1 MTKTTVKIVQRKRL
15 ADRAGA
21 FGDRMYRQRVK
32 MLPIFVMLASIAALI
47 YLRVKPE
54 YSKFVSRLIE
64 SSESQIT
71 NFSFLWSPLSSLVL
85 LSLGSLLYMWMDY
98 QHHKKPLIRIAPK
111 TKYRLLHHLRV
122 VVFPRFH
129 YRWRPAFYWLAVAE
143 ACVAVFIA
151 VIAMVGFPA
160 AQAFSGSGL
169 GSPEQPYQ
177 VSTCEQLQE
186 MQDDRAGHYELTGP
200 IDCTATSTWN
210 SGAGFV
216 AVGNGSGGQ
225 EFTGTLEGNGYAI
238 DGLYQR
244 ILTDDT
250 ESGLLGFAIGASV
263 TNVKL
268 TNVDLATDNADVV
281 LAPIA
286 SQTSNSSFSDVSV
299 SGTVFCEGTG
309 GNIHAS
315 GFVGLFMFS
324 SATRISVDMDITNN
338 SYSNGDSGKAAIASG
353 LMLVSY
359 SSSISDSYSTG
370 TISGAYTQGAI
381 TMFAGGLFGQALGGT
396 VDNSYSSMDISITR
410 SPELDPSVVLAGG
423 FAAMAGATEINNS
436 FAIGSQT
443 ISTGPMEREAF
454 GGFIGVVIYEENADP
469 PFGVNISGSGNFID
483 VSRIGI
489 SACIGANTDGDF
501 SAFLPEQTPNGFCS
515 AVNVNNS
522 QPNYF
527 YNNSTNAPF
536 RVGGNQVWDF
546 TNVWKVVTS
555 STPVFISQ
563 VPAAPTLPGKVRAI
577 TTSSANPT
585 SLTAQWLAPTLNGN
599 TPLTDYAVQ
608 YKLHSNSS
616 WNSVSRS
623 PSTDRSQLIA
633 GLVAGQMYDVR
644 VAAVNAIGQG
654 DWEVLENVSTSQL
667 PSEPRNM
674 VVSGVEQTNQ
684 FAPFSFPKLDW
695 QVPYLGAPITDYVIQ
710 FKPRPGSDWAASQTE
725 LQNYGWAANNGT
737 WTTIVDGT
745 GTDLSFDS
753 TNTTDTDLAQAI
765 VLAIQAEARVIQSID
780 FRIAAVNSYG
790 QGAWSGVPN
799 FQVFIGLSDC
809 QQMQDA
815 LNQYR
820 GSVFHLVGNID
831 CSDTLTWNGGE
842 GWVPVGDSNTPFQG
856 TLDGQGFTI
865 SDLQMNIPA
874 NASYQAVGMFS
885 FAQSAEIRNLT
896 LTDSSITSMLSN
908 DVPAATLI
916 ASASPDTILD
926 NITVAGD
933 VIGED
938 FTGGIVG
945 TLSDFDS
952 TGFDGSVLWQDIAYT
967 GVVQSPGTSGGIL
980 GMVYVNVEQSELT
993 MQDVQS
999 HGTILDSSLSGG
1011 IIGGAMSDA
1020 AISLRNA
1027 NSDMNSTVT
1036 CSDGAGGLIGVT
1048 AVGTVAI
1055 EDSAYD
1061 GTIACPT
1068 SGGNSDPAFAGGLV
1082 GGSNDSS
1089 LTITNGNST
1098 GQIQLGEGAGGG
1110 LVGFSTN
1117 QGTVSPADP
1126 EASLVRGVKV
1136 QDSSSSMDVTVS
1148 NGTVSYAGGL
1158 VGSATLL
1165 DIADS
1170 FATGDIT
1177 VEDGN
1182 QAARGVSGAAGGLVG
1197 GVTGGNNLTSALRIQ
1212 DSYSTGVIDF
1222 SAVSPLVDTVGGP
1235 IVGGSVGMIV
1245 GWSKIE
1251 GVYATGLVTASINQ
1265 ACQIDE
1271 CDSVIAMAGGLIGA
1285 NIAVSQT
1292 ASASVLRDSYA
1303 TGMVIIEGRDGGAL
1317 SGGAIGSLQGYNH
1330 TIEDV
1335 YATGSVGPSDN
1346 FIDSASSGFRAGG
1359 LIGDIRTAGTAV
1371 INRTSATGTASGTG
1385 YAINGA
1391 GSVGAGGL
1399 IGFAQGQ
1406 VAVQNSFAT
1415 GSVQGGYAAGGLI
1428 GGTSSVDYGQTRI
1441 ALTNTYATGSVAG
1454 AVTTVPYDDLGG
1466 YIEIGS
1472 SVGGLVG
1479 VADHTDIA
1487 SSYASGS
1494 LSNEEPQFATQIPA
1508 VAQAFY
1514 SSNTGGLVGVV
1525 GIIDDPNNPD
1535 FQSSISNSF
1544 SAAII
1549 TNVSGVK
1556 EGVFVGQFFHIFNE
1570 GEGTVAPSA
1579 APNYLINNYFDA
1591 SLTVG
1596 APCANWLEV
1605 EDQINPGADTVVT
1618 ASQYD
1623 DAAVCKPVNSNNQA
1637 PNYFRNNTTNPPLNT
1652 WDFTTPVWYSQVAT
1666 YPTFVLGESLPGP
1679 PRNLGG
1685 TPTTSSIALS
1695 WQPPANDGG
1704 TPIID
1709 YRIQYRL
1716 HSTGQWQEYVHP
1728 QSTSTSYI
1736 VSGLSPGTR
1745 YDFQVS
1751 AINAVGQS
1759 TWVLGVFDV
1768 QTPSTPAQPVS
1779 PTAPTSNTPA
1789 TPTRPTR
1796 PSRPRTT
1803 TTTPSPVSEESPQ
1816 PDQPKLLEISKI
1828 PEEEL
1833 PLGLPRI
1840 ARDPKVNPLPYF
1852 FLSWLLLLALYYT
1865 YRAWR
1870 EYRYQKVM
1878 NDLLTKVITTRQ
1890 SVSDFLA
1897 IITHYLNTPLS
1908 IMNGALELIAS
1919 KHALQPEFIAQFKA
1933 KLVALQA
1940 TSNNLTL
1947 QAEQALVS
1955 GDRSVVSGEVL
1966 AISNKQ
1972 LWVPLVGIA
1981 GVVAVTDLVLYF
1993 NKSYDHSWGRY
2004 VNQLIWGFFGAIA
2017 IFVTFM
2023 AWKKQ
2028 RQLHAQRKQQLATE
2042 QQLLDQK
2049 KTFVADAA
2057 TSLASHASAL
2067 QSGTAGLEQFPDTKL
2082 LTNGIGQLVQLSEA
2096 LGKVNRF
2103 SVVGGPAPNISVK
2116 HDYEQN
2122 IAPLMSKLTAENGVA
2137 VSNLLS
2143 SNSVVQMQPEE
2154 LAQII
2159 RSTVENAIRFSNP
2172 NSAVTISSKSVGG
2185 KTLITV
2191 RDNGAGMSPEVMAHL
2206 FEPLTRGTDSTTFDH
2221 PGLGLN
2227 LYITRMILQK
2237 LGGGITVQS
2246 TPGKG
2251 TTVSVTIPQS
2261 HSSPTGFAPTVVT
2274 PIG

>member
-1 MTKTTVKIVQRKRL
+1 MTKATVKIVQRKRL

-21 FGDRMYRQRVK
+21 FSDRMYRQRVK

-54 YSKFVSRLIE
+54 SSKFVSRLIE
-64 SSESQIT
+64 SSASQIT
-71 NFSFLWSPLSSLVL
+71 NFSFLWSPLSSLGL
-85 LSLGSLLYMWMDY
+85 LSVCSLLYMWMDY

-111 TKYRLLHHLRV
+111 TKYGLLHHLRV

-143 ACVAVFIA
+143 VCVAVFIA
-151 VIAMVGFPA
+151 VIAIVGFPA

-177 VSTCEQLQE
+177 ISTCEQLQE
-186 MQDDRAGHYELTGP
+186 MQDDLDGYYELVGP
-200 IDCTATSTWN
+200 IDCTATNTWN
-210 SGAGFV
+210 GGLGFQSI
-216 AVGNGSGGQ
+216 GGSSDPNQ
-225 EFTGTLEGNGYAI
+225 FKGTLDGQGFAI

-244 ILTDDT
+244 ASANEALT
-250 ESGLLGFAIGASV
+250 SLMGIMVGATV
-263 TNVKL
+263 KNLKL
-268 TNVDLATDNADVV
+268 TNVDIATSGEAEFVATVAAAAIQN
-281 LAPIA
+281 
-286 SQTSNSSFSDVSV
+286 SQITDVSV
-299 SGTVFCEGTG
+299 SGALVATSTDRPAYV
-309 GNIHAS
+309 S
-315 GFVGLFMFS
+315 GLIGSLIQS
-324 SATRISVDMDITNN
+324 SVTRASVDVAITNN
-338 SYSNGDSGKAAIASG
+338 ALEEGNSDIGKGSWSAGIAV
-353 LMLVSY
+353 VSQM
-359 SSSISDSYSTG
+359 SSITDSYSTG
-370 TISGAYTQGAI
+370 SI
-381 TMFAGGLFGQALGGT
+381 TGTFNTGRTSMLAGGITGQTILGSIT
-396 VDNSYSSMDISITR
+396 NSYSSMSISVSR
-410 SPELDPSVVLAGG
+410 DPGLDPSVQIIGG
-423 FAAMAGATEINNS
+423 LTAMAGAATINNS
-436 FAIGSQT
+436 FAVGQQVITVGN
-443 ISTGPMEREAF
+443 M
-454 GGFIGVVIYEENADP
+454 VVDLQAGLIALVLYSPDEDP
-469 PFGVNISGSGNFID
+469 PFNTDISGSQNYFD
-483 VSRIGI
+483 ASRIGAA
-489 SACIGANTDGDF
+489 ACVGGYSDGDINVI
-501 SAFLPEQTPNGFCS
+501 LPDQSPSGLCS
-515 AVNVNNS
+515 LVNVGNS
-522 QPNYF
+522 QSNYF
-527 YNNSTNAPF
+527 FGNSTSPPF
-536 RVGGNQVWDF
+536 KVGSTQVWDF
-546 TNVWKVVTS
+546 TDVWKTVTA
-555 STPVFISQ
+555 STPIFISQ
-563 VPAAPTLPGKVRAI
+563 APGVPALPGKVRTI
-577 TTSSANPT
+577 TASSTDAT
-585 SLTAQWLAPTLNGN
+585 SLTTQWLTPTSNGN
-599 TPLTDYAVQ
+599 SPITDYAVQ
-608 YKLHSNSS
+608 YKLHGNSS

-623 PSTDRSQLIA
+623 PSTDRSQLIS
-633 GLVAGQMYDVR
+633 GLVAGQLYDVR

-695 QVPYLGAPITDYVIQ
+695 QAPDLGAPITDYVIQ
-710 FKPRPGSDWAASQTE
+710 FKPRPGSDWAASQAE
-725 LQNYGWAANNGT
+725 LQNYGWAASNGT

-765 VLAIQAEARVIQSID
+765 VLAIQAEARVIESID

-790 QGAWSGVPN
+790 QGAWSGVQN
-799 FQVFIGLSDC
+799 FQVFIGLGDC

-815 LNQYR
+815 LDQYR
-820 GSVFHLVGNID
+820 GSVFHLIGNID

-842 GWVPVGDSNTPFQG
+842 GWIPVGDSSTPFQG
-856 TLDGQGFTI
+856 ILDGQGFSI

-874 NASYQAVGMFS
+874 NASYQGVGMFS

-896 LTDSSITSMLSN
+896 VTSSSITSMLSN
-908 DVPAATLI
+908 DAPAATLI

-926 NITVAGD
+926 DISVVGD
-933 VIGED
+933 VVGED
-938 FTGGIVG
+938 FTGGVVG

-980 GMVYVNVEQSELT
+980 GMIYVNVEQSELT

-1089 LTITNGNST
+1089 LTITNSNST

-1212 DSYSTGVIDF
+1212 DSYSTGAIDF
-1222 SAVSPLVDTVGGP
+1222 SAVSPAVDSLGGP
-1235 IVGGSVGMIV
+1235 IVGGAVGMIV
-1245 GWSKIE
+1245 GWSRIE
-1251 GVYATGLVTASINQ
+1251 GVHASGEVSVTLNQ
-1265 ACQIDE
+1265 ACQVDQ
-1271 CDSVIAMAGGLIGA
+1271 CDDLAALAGGLLGTT
-1285 NIAVSQT
+1285 IAVSQT
-1292 ASASVLRDSYA
+1292 ATPSILRDSYA
-1303 TGMVIIEGRDGGAL
+1303 TGLVSIGGKQVV
-1317 SGGAIGSLQGYNH
+1317 GGLGGLAGSLQGYNH
-1330 TIEDV
+1330 ALQDV
-1335 YATGSVGPSDN
+1335 YATGSVGLAQDYV
-1346 FIDSASSGFRAGG
+1346 AGTGTLVRAGG
-1359 LIGDIRTAGTAV
+1359 LIGSISALGTATITRV
-1371 INRTSATGTASGTG
+1371 HATGSVAGQG
-1385 YAINGA
+1385 YFANQNGGA
-1391 GSVGAGGL
+1391 GAGGL
-1399 IGFAQGQ
+1399 IGIAQGQ
-1406 VAVQNSFAT
+1406 VAIRQAYAT
-1415 GSVQGGYAAGGLI
+1415 GSVQAGYALGGLI
-1428 GGTSSVDYGQTRI
+1428 GVSGMIGSGTARVT
-1441 ALTNTYATGSVAG
+1441 LTDTYAAGVVSGSV
-1454 AVTTVPYDDLGG
+1454 TTLAYDDQNG
-1466 YIEIGS
+1466 YIELGA
-1472 SVGGLVG
+1472 SVGGLIG
-1479 VADHTDIA
+1479 VADHTDIT
-1487 SSYASGS
+1487 SSYASGV
-1494 LSNEEPQFATQIPA
+1494 LGNEQPEFALETPE
-1508 VAQAFY
+1508 VAKNAY
-1514 SSNTGGLVGVV
+1514 DSNTGGLVGVV
-1525 GIIDDPNNPD
+1525 NVTDVGGNPNLR
-1535 FQSSISNSF
+1535 STVTNSF
-1544 SAAII
+1544 SAATISN
-1549 TNVSGVK
+1549 TGNP
-1556 EGVFVGQFFHIFNE
+1556 NE
-1570 GEGTVAPSA
+1570 GALVGRFTHVFSEGQGTITPSEA
-1579 APNYLINNYFDA
+1579 DTMLVNNYFDA
-1591 SLTVG
+1591 SLSDDV
-1596 APCANWLEV
+1596 PCANWLEV
-1605 EDQINPGADTVVT
+1605 EDPVDPDADPVLTQSVYNNTVVC
-1618 ASQYD
+1618 Y
-1623 DAAVCKPVNSNNQA
+1623 PVNAGNQS
-1637 PNYFRNNTTNPPLNT
+1637 PNYFKNNTSNPPLDT
-1652 WDFTTPVWYSQVAT
+1652 WDFSLPVWYSHVAI
-1666 YPTFVLGESLPGP
+1666 YPTFTPGESLPGP

-1685 TPTTSSIALS
+1685 TPTSSSMTLS
-1695 WQPPANDGG
+1695 WDPPANDGG
-1704 TPIID
+1704 TPIIN

-1716 HSTGQWQEYVHP
+1716 KGTNEWLEFSHPPSTN
-1728 QSTSTSYI
+1728 TSATITGLTS
-1736 VSGLSPGTR
+1736 GAR

-1751 AINAVGQS
+1751 AVNAVGQS
-1759 TWVLGVFDV
+1759 SWVLGIYDV
-1768 QTPSTPAQPVS
+1768 LVPGTS
-1779 PTAPTSNTPA
+1779 PTPTNPTTPT
-1789 TPTRPTR
+1789 TPTRPNR
-1796 PSRPRTT
+1796 PTSSGGGPVTT
-1803 TTTPSPVSEESPQ
+1803 IETPAGEEEPVLLDISKVPETELPA
-1816 PDQPKLLEISKI
+1816 PFPLITKQPKVSL
-1828 PEEEL
+1828 
-1833 PLGLPRI
+1833 
-1840 ARDPKVNPLPYF
+1840 APYF
-1852 FLSWLLLLALYYT
+1852 FLSWLLLLALYYA

-1870 EYRYQKVM
+1870 EYRYQKAM
-1878 NDLLTKVITTRQ
+1878 ADLLTKVSTTRQ

-1919 KHALQPEFIAQFKA
+1919 KHALQPEFISQFKA
-1933 KLVALQA
+1933 KLVALQT
-1940 TSNNLTL
+1940 TSNSLTL
-1947 QAEQALVS
+1947 QAEQALAP
-1955 GDRSVVSGEVL
+1955 GDRPVVSGEVQ
-1966 AISNKQ
+1966 AASNKQ

-2004 VNQLIWGFFGAIA
+2004 LNQLMWAFFGAIA
-2017 IFVTFM
+2017 VVVTFM

-2028 RQLHAQRKQQLATE
+2028 RQLHTQVKQQLATE

-2049 KTFVADAA
+2049 KSFVADAA

-2067 QSGTAGLEQFPDTKL
+2067 QSGTAGLEQFPDTML

-2096 LGKVNRF
+2096 LGKVSRF
-2103 SVVGGPAPNISVK
+2103 SVVGGPAPNISVQ
-2116 HDYEQN
+2116 HAYEQN
-2122 IAPLMSKLTAENGVA
+2122 IAPLMSRLTAEKGVA

-2143 SNSVVQMQPEE
+2143 STLVVQMQPEE
-2154 LAQII
+2154 LTQII
-2159 RSTVENAIRFSNP
+2159 RSTVENAVQFSDA

-2191 RDNGAGMSPEVMAHL
+2191 HDKGVGMSPEVMAHL

-2227 LYITRMILQK
+2227 LYITRMILHK

-2246 TPGKG
+2246 NPGKG
-2251 TTVSVTIPQS
+2251 TTVSMTIPQS

-2274 PIG
+2274 PIS